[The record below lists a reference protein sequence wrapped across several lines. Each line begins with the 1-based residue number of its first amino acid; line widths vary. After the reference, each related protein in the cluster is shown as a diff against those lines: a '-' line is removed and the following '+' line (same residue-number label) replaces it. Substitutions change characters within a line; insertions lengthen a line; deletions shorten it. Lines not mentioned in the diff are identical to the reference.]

1 MPPWRI
7 SAVRSSRAARV
18 TFPGRRASAPSA
30 SPAPSRS
37 TDRWAQRPFGPLL
50 KKAERCRLGLLSR
63 RRFPLLGRNTDTWTT
78 SCLRT
83 TPSPTASWTFGA
95 RRAARGWATC
105 SAGTRSTKT
114 SRWASAP
121 RWPPSTSLRRL
132 SKNKPQVAS
141 SCFEL
146 KFAASVTE
154 SSRAL
159 VLRLVQNATQNSLE
173 LLEDPKAAAVD
184 EIAAKLGLRKVG
196 CLFSPLDACAS
207 LAVRFSPFHTEIV
220 LAAGLDFLRPDL
232 RGHQD
237 RDRPL
242 HQKPGRVD
250 LVGVR
255 QVSFFFFFA
264 FYFLMKVFPTLV
276 KSHTC
281 KIAIFWGVLANRT
294 RTS

>member
-1 MPPWRI
+1 MFENHTIADRFLDFWRKTGSQRVGYLFGRYTEHKDI
-7 SAVRSSRAARV
+7 PLGIRAEV
-18 TFPGRRASAPSA
+18 
-30 SPAPSRS
+30 
-37 TDRWAQRPFGPLL
+37 
-50 KKAERCRLGLLSR
+50 
-63 RRFPLLGRNTDTWTT
+63 
-78 SCLRT
+78 
-83 TPSPTASWTFGA
+83 
-95 RRAARGWATC
+95 AAIYE
-105 SAGTRSTKT
+105 
-114 SRWASAP
+114 P
-121 RWPPSTSLRRL
+121 
-132 SKNKPQVAS
+132 PQVVQKQAP

-196 CLFSPLDACAS
+196 CLFSPRRWRPLVACAS

-255 QVSFFFFFA
+255 QVSFYFIFFA